1 VRQNNGFL
9 TAGAAGK
16 IAAQKVLSLR
26 LQTRPMM
33 EAVAISSSSNAS
45 ETLPDTA

>member
-1 VRQNNGFL
+1 VCQNNGFL

-16 IAAQKVLSLR
+16 IAAQKVLSLC